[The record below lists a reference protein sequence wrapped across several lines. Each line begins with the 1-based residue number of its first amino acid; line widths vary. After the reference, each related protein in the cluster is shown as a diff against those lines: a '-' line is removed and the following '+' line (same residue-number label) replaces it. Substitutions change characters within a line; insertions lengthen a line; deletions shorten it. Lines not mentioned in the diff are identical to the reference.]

1 MQTLQS
7 TERKY
12 SSKENEKLK
21 EKNEQIVE
29 RLGK

>member
-7 TERKY
+7 TEREY
-12 SSKENEKLK
+12 SSKENKELE

-29 RLGK
+29 RLRK

>member
-12 SSKENEKLK
+12 SSKENEELE
-21 EKNEQIVE
+21 EKNEQIGE
-29 RLGK
+29 RLRK

>member
-12 SSKENEKLK
+12 SSRENEELE
-21 EKNEQIVE
+21 EKNEKIVE
-29 RLGK
+29 RLRK

>member
-7 TERKY
+7 TEREY
-12 SSKENEKLK
+12 SSKENEELE

-29 RLGK
+29 RLRK